1 MFSATASCK
10 LSENGVRS
18 REGRSGAS
26 GKPSDGGGSPS
37 PVVEVSRRGLVR
49 PTVVDDRAWDLGP
62 QRELIRNDGS
72 EMGAFTHMECN
83 SASIS
88 EIVRRSSGFTCQH
101 LVRLNQSSVVRPCA
115 VASSVRT
122 GRLPSII
129 MVITWA
135 AVA

>member
-1 MFSATASCK
+1 MLNRRTGRLGPRWPGRINGKNLVSRGGYVRRDERPWLVLDGRENRWSSVAPRQFTCECGMFSATASCK

-62 QRELIRNDGS
+62 QCELMQN
-72 EMGAFTHMECN
+72 N
-83 SASIS
+83 
-88 EIVRRSSGFTCQH
+88 
-101 LVRLNQSSVVRPCA
+101 
-115 VASSVRT
+115 
-122 GRLPSII
+122 
-129 MVITWA
+129 
-135 AVA
+135 